1 MAPRADGPRR
11 VHVPSARTAATDL
24 ESPLTTGA
32 PEPLGLGLE
41 SGKRRTG
48 DRHGPDRYQGRPPK
62 SRPIRRARVPTL
74 GSTASVTPVDTA
86 HARAREGRGRR
97 CRLMVLA
104 HPHRA
109 AQRPRA
115 LLEPSMAKLFA
126 SDDAVSV
133 TQEGQPPARRLGLR
147 GGVPDLALRRRAG
160 AVDLRGRETDP
171 RLEGRGARIPGGGGA
186 TLTPAGAVRGRV
198 GAGVRIGC

>member
-1 MAPRADGPRR
+1 
-11 VHVPSARTAATDL
+11 
-24 ESPLTTGA
+24 
-32 PEPLGLGLE
+32 
-41 SGKRRTG
+41 
-48 DRHGPDRYQGRPPK
+48 
-62 SRPIRRARVPTL
+62 
-74 GSTASVTPVDTA
+74 
-86 HARAREGRGRR
+86 
-97 CRLMVLA
+97 MVLA

-171 RLEGRGARIPGGGGA
+171 RL
-186 TLTPAGAVRGRV
+186 
-198 GAGVRIGC
+198 

>member
-1 MAPRADGPRR
+1 
-11 VHVPSARTAATDL
+11 
-24 ESPLTTGA
+24 
-32 PEPLGLGLE
+32 
-41 SGKRRTG
+41 
-48 DRHGPDRYQGRPPK
+48 
-62 SRPIRRARVPTL
+62 
-74 GSTASVTPVDTA
+74 
-86 HARAREGRGRR
+86 
-97 CRLMVLA
+97 MVLA

-133 TQEGQPPARRLGLR
+133 TQEGQLLHGGWGYAEEFPISRYVDAQVLPIFEGVKPILGLK
-147 GGVPDLALRRRAG
+147 
-160 AVDLRGRETDP
+160 
-171 RLEGRGARIPGGGGA
+171 GRGARIPGGGGA